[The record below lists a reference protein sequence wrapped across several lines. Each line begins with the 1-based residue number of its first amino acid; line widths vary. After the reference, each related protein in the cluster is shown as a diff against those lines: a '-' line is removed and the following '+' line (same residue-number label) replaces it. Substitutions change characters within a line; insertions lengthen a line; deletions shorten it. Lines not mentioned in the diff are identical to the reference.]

1 MPDISTARRELLAIR
16 NKVCTC
22 NTRTEVDYMHNEGC
36 PELRLIN
43 ALRAL
48 SENGSASSSYQKGL

>member
-22 NTRTEVDYMHNEGC
+22 NTRTEVDYMHDEGC
-36 PELRLIN
+36 PEIRLIN

-48 SENGSASSSYQKGL
+48 EEKNVVSSYQKGL

>member
-1 MPDISTARRELLAIR
+1 MPDIPLARRELLAIR

-22 NTRTEVDYMHNEGC
+22 FIRTEVDYMHNEGC

-48 SENGSASSSYQKGL
+48 SEKDKAS